1 MCRAFSDKDEPGARL
16 QSQSRFL
23 LRTEALLLLRPS
35 TGVSDHAAGVPHRY
49 RVGGKACLDYCFSIL
64 HLFTPVPCSG
74 ELQIEAPVHDNQ
86 KRRKGSKGSGGDWET
101 ATIRINRI
109 QLEQDSGTA
118 TLLLHWASI
127 RVASTSCCDSSH
139 PFLSCRDLVGLCPH
153 QARACTMRVPG

>member
-1 MCRAFSDKDEPGARL
+1 M
-16 QSQSRFL
+16 
-23 LRTEALLLLRPS
+23 LR
-35 TGVSDHAAGVPHRY
+35 
-49 RVGGKACLDYCFSIL
+49 
-64 HLFTPVPCSG
+64 SG

-109 QLEQDSGTA
+109 QLEQDSGTL
-118 TLLLHWASI
+118 TLLVQRASI
-127 RVASTSCCDSSH
+127 RVASTSCCDSSY